1 MTIVANTFAYVIGA
15 DTHSRT
21 HTLAVLDAR
30 TGARMDTQMFSTTP
44 AGLSR
49 AVTWIA
55 RRTSG
60 LADVKRPEFAGD
72 S

>member
-30 TGARMDTQMFSTTP
+30 TGARVDTQTFPTTP

-49 AVTWIA
+49 AVAWIP
-55 RRTSG
+55 SFG
-60 LADVKRPEFAGD
+60 PDVL
-72 S
+72 